1 MALVPGK
8 SAPTPVAVPEGVRT
22 VNVCPPKLHDTVAPG
37 RSSTLLNV
45 RLSPIL
51 MTTRFAVGAARATVE
66 PIIANA
72 ITGTAARVSLLIVTP
87 FVAGSEP
94 I

>member
-1 MALVPGK
+1 
-8 SAPTPVAVPEGVRT
+8 
-22 VNVCPPKLHDTVAPG
+22 
-37 RSSTLLNV
+37 
-45 RLSPIL
+45 

-87 FVAGSEP
+87 FVGGSEP